1 MFLYNLLYWFN
12 RQLTIYTMKI
22 RNHFTL
28 LSLACALLVLCSA
41 CGGRTTSN
49 KNKPAPFEI
58 PEIPMMLSPQDR
70 GAFLAQHYWD
80 KFDFTDTVYQWGNEA
95 AAEQIFANYIAIMWQ
110 VELDKATSSIKKFLA
125 TAEAAENITFTRFL
139 DLCEKYLYDP
149 NSPMRNE
156 ELYIPVLEY
165 IVVSPNVPELEKIR
179 PLHRLEMAFKN
190 RVGAQATDFTYT
202 LASGVKGNLYNIRAD
217 YTILFFNNP
226 GCSACKSMR
235 EEISSLPLLSEMINS
250 GQIKV
255 LAVYPDED
263 LAEWKDYQPNIP
275 TTWIN
280 AYDENQVMKKENT
293 YDFKAIPALY
303 LLSHDKY
310 VLIKDALSP
319 IQLEQYLAS
328 L

>member
-1 MFLYNLLYWFN
+1 
-12 RQLTIYTMKI
+12 MKI
-22 RNHFTL
+22 RNPFIL

-41 CGGRTTSN
+41 CGGRTASN
-49 KNKPAPFEI
+49 ENKPVQFELPDI
-58 PEIPMMLSPQDR
+58 PVMFSPQER

-80 KFDFTDTVYQWGNEA
+80 KFDFTDTVSMWGA
-95 AAEQIFANYIAIMWQ
+95 KMQAEQIFADYLSIMWQ
-110 VELDKATSSIKKFLA
+110 IDLDKASTSIKKLLA
-125 TAEAAENITFTRFL
+125 TAEAANSVTFVRFI

-165 IVVSPNVPELEKIR
+165 IVASPNIPELEKIR
-179 PLHRLEMAFKN
+179 PQHRLDMAFKN
-190 RVGAQATDFTYT
+190 RVGVRAANFTYT
-202 LASGVKGNLYNIRAD
+202 LASGATGNLYNIRAD

-226 GCSACKSMR
+226 GCPACKSMR

-263 LAEWKDYQPNIP
+263 LAEWRDYQPNIP
-275 TTWIN
+275 ATWIN
-280 AYDENQVMKKENT
+280 AYDNNQILKRENI

-303 LLSHDKY
+303 LLSHDKH